1 MTQNPS
7 PARRTNGSCNSFLL
21 KERRNSMRKLNLA
34 AKVLSVFFLAAALM
48 VVLFNNANASA
59 KFTKE
64 TGKKC
69 TDCHSKIPKKGE
81 TELYLT
87 ELGKKFKENG
97 NKMPAEKK

>member
-1 MTQNPS
+1 
-7 PARRTNGSCNSFLL
+7 
-21 KERRNSMRKLNLA
+21 LNLA
-34 AKVLSVFFLAAALM
+34 AKMLSAFFLAGALI
-48 VVLFNNANASA
+48 VVLFYNANASA

-87 ELGKKFKENG
+87 ELGKKFRENG
-97 NKMPAEKK
+97 NKVPEEKK